1 MQYFTANSTKKT
13 CKGSMFVT
21 VTEEKGKMIV
31 FSPCGTRAAQEDEKN
46 PGHPPK
52 DSWGCQLVTKMCGG
66 DAIADESTPFEDYAI
81 GKKYVNGNPESDAD
95 YRKSVRFH
103 TQSHVPIP
111 AKLYVF

>member
-1 MQYFTANSTKKT
+1 
-13 CKGSMFVT
+13 
-21 VTEEKGKMIV
+21 
-31 FSPCGTRAAQEDEKN
+31 
-46 PGHPPK
+46 
-52 DSWGCQLVTKMCGG
+52 MCGG
-66 DAIADESTPFEDYAI
+66 DTIADESTPFEDYAI